1 MSSLITDS
9 ISHDTGNR
17 AETMSDSAPAAGA
30 ARSLI
35 VNATVYTARPTD
47 TRLKKE
53 ERVYDLLDSLGVAF
67 SRVDHKAVDTIDGC
81 LEIEELLGIHIC
93 KNLFLTNSKRDRYY
107 LLILPGEKQLVTRE
121 LARQIGSTR
130 LSFAGA
136 DKMSELLDL
145 TPGSVSVFG
154 LMNDSGNNVTL
165 LIDRDILD
173 WEYVGAHPC
182 INTSSLKIATNDL
195 INKILPQIHHEPTI
209 VDIAP
214 AK

>member
-1 MSSLITDS
+1 MSSLITD
-9 ISHDTGNR
+9 T
-17 AETMSDSAPAAGA
+17 
-30 ARSLI
+30 
-35 VNATVYTARPTD
+35 TVYTTRPTD
-47 TRLKKE
+47 PRIPKE

-67 SRVDHKAVDTIDGC
+67 SRVDHEAVDTIEGC
-81 LEIEELLGIHIC
+81 REIEELLGIHIC
-93 KNLFLTNSKRDRYY
+93 KNLFLANSKRDRYY
-107 LLILPGEKQLVTRE
+107 MLILPGEKQLVTRE

-130 LSFAGA
+130 LSFAGP

-154 LMNDSGNNVTL
+154 LMNDSGNSVTL
-165 LIDRDILD
+165 LIDRDILS

-195 INKILPQIHHEPTI
+195 INKILPQIHHEPII

-214 AK
+214 AE